1 VATSKKP
8 IPLLVRAKEAT
19 PPSTRTGG
27 RLLSEISAL
36 PGVED
41 DLLFL
46 LERPGDN
53 MAYKGTFLQLKEAVL
68 SKSYGLMQ
76 AVDGDTSSPLM
87 TQGSITA
94 TPVLLTAWN
103 TDGLSSSDMTPSA
116 STGKITTTTAGI
128 YEIDLSISFSGTL
141 SKTFVFEIYQDDV
154 SASPTPTATGF
165 KMVRKLGTG
174 GDVGSASLTG
184 LISLAANDSIMIY
197 ISSSDGGTGITVH
210 QSQLLVAQL

>member
-1 VATSKKP
+1 M
-8 IPLLVRAKEAT
+8 PLLVRAKEAT

-27 RLLSEISAL
+27 RLLSEIAAL
-36 PGVED
+36 SSVED

-53 MAYKGTFLQLKEAVL
+53 MAYKGTFAQLKAKVL
-68 SKSYGLMQ
+68 EKYYGIMQ
-76 AVDGDTSSPLM
+76 TVDGDTASPQIA
-87 TQGSITA
+87 QGSVNA
-94 TPVLLTAWN
+94 TPALLTAWN
-103 TDGLSSSDMTPSA
+103 TDGLSSGITVSSA
-116 STGKITTTTAGI
+116 TGKLTVANAGI

-165 KMVRKLGTG
+165 KMTRKLGTG

-184 LISLAANDSIMIY
+184 LVSLAANDSIMIY
-197 ISSSDGGTGITVH
+197 VSSTDGGTDVVVH

>member
-1 VATSKKP
+1 M
-8 IPLLVRAKEAT
+8 PLLVRAKEAT

-27 RLLSEISAL
+27 RLLSEIAAL
-36 PGVED
+36 SSVED

-53 MAYKGTFLQLKEAVL
+53 MAYKGTFAQLKAKVL
-68 SKSYGLMQ
+68 EKYYGIMQ
-76 AVDGDTSSPLM
+76 TVDGDTASPQIA
-87 TQGSITA
+87 QGSVNA
-94 TPVLLTAWN
+94 TPALLTAWN
-103 TDGLSSSDMTPSA
+103 TDGLSSGITVSSA
-116 STGKITTTTAGI
+116 TGKMTVSNAGI

-165 KMVRKLGTG
+165 KMTRKLGTG

-184 LISLAANDSIMIY
+184 LVSLAANDSIMIY
-197 ISSSDGGTGITVH
+197 VSSTDGGTDVVVH

>member
-8 IPLLVRAKEAT
+8 LPLLVRAKETT

-27 RLLSEISAL
+27 RLISEIAAL
-36 PGVED
+36 SSVED

-53 MAYKGTFLQLKEAVL
+53 MAYKGTFAQLKAKVL
-68 SKSYGLMQ
+68 EKYYGIMQ
-76 AVDGDTSSPLM
+76 TVDGDTASPQIA
-87 TQGSITA
+87 QGSVNA
-94 TPVLLTAWN
+94 TPALLTAWN
-103 TDGLSSSDMTPSA
+103 TDGLSSGITVSSA
-116 STGKITTTTAGI
+116 TGKLTVANAGI

-154 SASPTPTATGF
+154 SASPTPTATNF
-165 KMVRKLGTG
+165 KMTRKLGTG

-184 LISLAANDSIMIY
+184 LVSLAANDSIMIY
-197 ISSSDGGTGITVH
+197 VSSTDGGTDVVVH

>member
-1 VATSKKP
+1 MATSKKP
-8 IPLLVRAKEAT
+8 MPLLVRAKEAT

-27 RLLSEISAL
+27 RLLSEIAAL
-36 PGVED
+36 SSVED

-53 MAYKGTFLQLKEAVL
+53 MAYKGTFAQLKAKVL
-68 SKSYGLMQ
+68 EKYYGIMQ
-76 AVDGDTSSPLM
+76 TVDGDTASPQIA
-87 TQGSITA
+87 QGSVNA
-94 TPVLLTAWN
+94 TPALLTAWN
-103 TDGLSSSDMTPSA
+103 TDGLSSGITVSSA
-116 STGKITTTTAGI
+116 TGKLTVANAGI

-165 KMVRKLGTG
+165 KMTRKLGTG

-184 LISLAANDSIMIY
+184 LVSLAANDSIMIY
-197 ISSSDGGTGITVH
+197 VSSTDGGTDVVVH